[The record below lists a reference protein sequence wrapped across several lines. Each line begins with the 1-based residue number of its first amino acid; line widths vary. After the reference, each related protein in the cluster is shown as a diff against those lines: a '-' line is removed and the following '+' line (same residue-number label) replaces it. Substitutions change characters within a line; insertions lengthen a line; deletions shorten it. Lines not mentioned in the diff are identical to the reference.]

1 MPSVPPAASVPV
13 ASAGSYLRRRSS
25 GSATWPIVA
34 AVASELPQ
42 IAPNPA
48 QAPTAAIATPPRQWP
63 ISEFAASNSDL
74 DSPPRLANW
83 PISRNIGITDR
94 SYTENRPKATVLRY
108 VSSGAQPVIVT

>member
-13 ASAGSYLRRRSS
+13 ASAGSYFRRRNS

-42 IAPNPA
+42 IAPKPA
-48 QAPTAAIATPPRQWP
+48 QAPTAAMATPPRQWP
-63 ISEFAASNSDL
+63 ITAFAALNSDC

-94 SYTENRPKATVLRY
+94 S
-108 VSSGAQPVIVT
+108 